1 MVIRRRPPVA
11 SGLSFQIA
19 MFDSPGGAD
28 DDHCRALPDAL
39 AFAAAGCDRLYDP
52 ARQGVA
58 VRATSA
64 GSRDG
69 AGVTGFCD
77 IKPHTEVAALD
88 RDAVVKS
95 SGRFPIS
102 LVSPAVGM
110 SPTFISNVT
119 GQRTDLD
126 GRDVLLLL
134 DQDAYRETLVRRSQ
148 VLAYLEAAVAQANRS
163 LIPNPD
169 GFGLRAGSALDLL
182 EQVEDKSVQCVVT
195 STPYW
200 GMRVYEES
208 TSVAWAD
215 GEICPY
221 GHEQTPEGFLRHTTE
236 ILLALRRTV
245 SMDGSIWWNLMDT
258 FNTRTQIR
266 GSAVEA
272 LRAMEGH
279 DHREWADHA
288 FRRYS
293 AGHSHLKD
301 GEQCLIPA
309 RVAERASRIG
319 LYVKTAITW
328 AKRSSLPEPQH
339 SRVSRNLEYI
349 LHLSRSRTPK
359 FAREPYLRTKPEFGG
374 RNNGWESEKLSD
386 VWVLNTSLGG
396 GGHGAQFPIA
406 LPGRCIALSTD
417 SGDLVLDPFVGSGNS
432 GVAAL
437 AHGCN
442 FLGFDVSQSYLAAAK
457 EKIGKALALKGLARS
472 SAGEECS

>member
-1 MVIRRRPPVA
+1 MVSRRTA
-11 SGLSFQIA
+11 AIDGESAQIA
-19 MFDSPGGAD
+19 MFHSEEGAD
-28 DDHCRALPDAL
+28 DPDRQGLPRPGAS
-39 AFAAAGCDRLYDP
+39 AVAGGGALYDHTG
-52 ARQGVA
+52 RKVA
-58 VRATSA
+58 VKTPT
-64 GSRDG
+64 GNLDG

-77 IKPHTEVAALD
+77 IKPQTEAASLD
-88 RDAVVKS
+88 RDAAS
-95 SGRFPIS
+95 ASTSRFPVS
-102 LVSPAVGM
+102 LVAPAVGM
-110 SPTFISNVT
+110 SPTFIRRVT
-119 GQRTDLD
+119 GQRQLLD

-134 DQDAYRETLVRRSQ
+134 DQDAYCETLVRRSQ
-148 VLAYLEAAVAQANRS
+148 VMSYLEASAAAGSERS
-163 LIPNPD
+163 LIPSPD
-169 GFGLRAGSALDLL
+169 GFDLRAGSALDLI
-182 EQVEDKSVQCVVT
+182 EQVDDESVQCVVT

-200 GMRVYEES
+200 GMRIYEES

-215 GEICPY
+215 GEVCPY

-236 ILLALRRTV
+236 ILLAVSRTV
-245 SMDGSIWWNLMDT
+245 AMDGSIWWNLMDT

-272 LRAMEGH
+272 LRAMEGN

-288 FRRYS
+288 SRRYS

-319 LYVKTAITW
+319 LYVKTIITW

-339 SRVSRNLEYI
+339 SRVSRNLEYV
-349 LHLSRSRTPK
+349 LHLTRSRTPK
-359 FAREPYLRTKPEFGG
+359 FAREPYLGTKPEFGG

-386 VWVLNTSLGG
+386 VWVLNTSMGG
-396 GGHGAQFPIA
+396 GGHGAQFPVA

-417 SGDLVLDPFVGSGNS
+417 PGDFVLDPFVGSGNS

-457 EKIGKALALKGLARS
+457 EKIGKARASNGLARS
-472 SAGEECS
+472 SAGEERR